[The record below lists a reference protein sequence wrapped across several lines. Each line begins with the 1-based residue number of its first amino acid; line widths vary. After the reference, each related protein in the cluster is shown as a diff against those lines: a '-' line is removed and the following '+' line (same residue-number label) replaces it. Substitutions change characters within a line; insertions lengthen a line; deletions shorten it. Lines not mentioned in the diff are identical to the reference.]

1 MKMERSDI
9 GGGTVEL
16 LSQPPQLHGQPETG
30 TKSPLLAIRGL
41 GKRFGSHEVIKKI
54 DLDVAPGSVTF
65 LIGPSG
71 GGKST
76 VLRCINF
83 LETPSAGDITFGG
96 QRMCQMQDGKFRL
109 ASDRVLR
116 KARAQMPMVFQH
128 FNLFTHRTALENVI
142 EGPILVLGK
151 ARDQA
156 IEEGRELLRRVGL
169 LDRADAYPAQLS
181 GGQKQRVAIA
191 RAVAMEPRLMLFD
204 EPTSALDPELV
215 SGVLDTIRAL
225 AEEGRTMIVVSHE
238 MAFARKL
245 ADRVH
250 FIADGVVAETGSP
263 DEIFD
268 DPKNERLKQFIRSI
282 LQH

>member
-1 MKMERSDI
+1 MNWERSAMRLETI
-9 GGGTVEL
+9 EL
-16 LSQPPQLHGQPETG
+16 PSQRPQLSDS
-30 TKSPLLAIRGL
+30 KIISPLLSIRGL
-41 GKRFGSHEVIKKI
+41 RKSFGSHQVIKNF
-54 DLDVAPGSVTF
+54 DLDVEPGSVTF

-83 LETPSAGDITFGG
+83 LETPSGGEITFAGKRLCHVQGG
-96 QRMCQMQDGKFRL
+96 KLRM
-109 ASDRVLR
+109 ASDAVLR
-116 KARAQMPMVFQH
+116 NARAQMPMVFQH
-128 FNLFTHRTALENVI
+128 FNLFAHRTALENLI
-142 EGPILVLGK
+142 EGPMLVLGK
-151 ARDQA
+151 PREQA
-156 IEEGRELLRRVGL
+156 IEEGRKLLHRVGL
-169 LDRADAYPAQLS
+169 LDRANAYPAQLS

-191 RAVAMEPRLMLFD
+191 RAVALEPRLILFD

-225 AEEGRTMIVVSHE
+225 AEEGRTMVVVTHE

-250 FIADGVVAETGSP
+250 FIADGVVAESGSP
-263 DEIFD
+263 DQIFD
-268 DPKNERLKQFIRSI
+268 DPKNDRLKQFIRSI